1 MKSKRGQ
8 QAVEAGGDTVTSTA
22 SVIEPDLRVIVSPES
37 RIATVIQLPVNP
49 THDRMTSLLERLE
62 RLERGLEA
70 VGERLDRVAPPNV
83 RLVEAHDDPSHL
95 APWTERHSAA
105 AALPRAA
112 VLPLPGGRAPH
123 RIVPDISVPREPLE
137 LVEPEEAAVAG
148 ADGPD
153 YLPDEVFLKLQRT
166 VVDRLRQAK

>member
-1 MKSKRGQ
+1 MKNKRGQ
-8 QAVEAGGDTVTSTA
+8 QAIEAVGDTVTPEA
-22 SVIEPDLRVIVSPES
+22 SVIEPDLRVMVDAQS
-37 RIATVIQLPVNP
+37 RIATVIRLPVSP
-49 THDRMTSLLERLE
+49 ATDRVSLLLDRLE

-83 RLVEAHDDPSHL
+83 RLVEAHDDPSNL

-105 AALPRAA
+105 AALP
-112 VLPLPGGRAPH
+112 LPGAGAPR
-123 RIVPDISVPREPLE
+123 RIVPVIAS
-137 LVEPEEAAVAG
+137 PEEPVHLEEPNEAVDAG
-148 ADGPD
+148 DDGPD

>member
-1 MKSKRGQ
+1 MKNKRGQ
-8 QAVEAGGDTVTSTA
+8 QAIEAVGDTVTPEA
-22 SVIEPDLRVIVSPES
+22 SVIEPDLRVMVGAQS
-37 RIATVIQLPVNP
+37 RIATVIRLPVSP
-49 THDRMTSLLERLE
+49 ATDRVSLLLDRLE

-83 RLVEAHDDPSHL
+83 RLVEAHDDPSQL

-105 AALPRAA
+105 AALP
-112 VLPLPGGRAPH
+112 LPLAGAGAPR
-123 RIVPDISVPREPLE
+123 RIVPVIASPPE
-137 LVEPEEAAVAG
+137 LVHLDEPDEAADAG
-148 ADGPD
+148 DDGPD